1 MIDFYTAGTS
11 NGQRVAVA
19 LEELGLAYTA
29 HKLNLGN
36 GDQKKPEYLAIN
48 PAGMIPAI
56 VDHDGPG
63 GKPLTLA
70 QSGAI
75 IMYLAEKTGKL
86 LPSDAAMRA
95 VARQWVMFACSDCAG
110 TSNAIF
116 LASGML
122 PDKSPANVE
131 FLENRLLRFF
141 RVADEQLKN
150 HDFLAGELSI
160 ADLAFYPIYAARKG
174 IAERAG
180 NLPNITRW
188 GAMMAARPG
197 IAKGLAASS

>member
-1 MIDFYTAGTS
+1 MIDFYTAATS
-11 NGQRVAVA
+11 NGQRVAIT
-19 LEELGLAYTA
+19 LEELGLPYTA

-36 GDQKKPEYLAIN
+36 GDQKKPDYLAIN

-63 GKPLTLA
+63 GKPFSLA

-75 IMYLAEKTGKL
+75 IAYLAEKTGKL
-86 LPSDAAMRA
+86 LPSAGANRA
-95 VARQWVMFACSDCAG
+95 IARQWLMFACSDCAG

-122 PDKSPANVE
+122 PEKSPANVE

-141 RVADEQLKN
+141 RVADEHLKGR
-150 HDFLAGELSI
+150 DFLADELSI
-160 ADLAFYPIYAARKG
+160 ADLALYPIYAAR
-174 IAERAG
+174 RAVADKAG
-180 NLPNITRW
+180 DLPNLTRW
-188 GAMMAARPG
+188 GAALAARP
-197 IAKGLAASS
+197 AVVKGLALTA

>member
-11 NGQRVAVA
+11 NGQRVAIA

-56 VDHDGPG
+56 VDHDGPS

-86 LPSDAAMRA
+86 LPSDAAKRA

-160 ADLAFYPIYAARKG
+160 ADLALYPIYAARKG

-188 GAMMAARPG
+188 GAMMTARPG
-197 IAKGLAASS
+197 VVKGLAASS

>member
-1 MIDFYTAGTS
+1 MIDFYTAATS
-11 NGQRVAVA
+11 NGQRVAIT
-19 LEELGLAYTA
+19 LEELGLPYTL
-29 HKLNLGN
+29 HKINLKN
-36 GDQKKPEYLAIN
+36 GDQKKPEFLTIN

-56 VDHDGPG
+56 VDHDGSD

-75 IMYLAEKTGKL
+75 VAYLAEKAGKL
-86 LPSDAAMRA
+86 LPSSAANRA
-95 VARQWVMFACSDCAG
+95 IARQWLMFACSDCAG

-141 RVADEQLKN
+141 RVADERLKGR
-150 HDFLAGELSI
+150 DFLAEELSI
-160 ADLAFYPIYAARKG
+160 ADLALYPIYTARRA
-174 IAERAG
+174 IADKAG
-180 NLPNITRW
+180 NLPDLTRW
-188 GAMMAARPG
+188 GSAIAARP
-197 IAKGLAASS
+197 AVVKGFALTA